1 MFNDISIINTIQLS
15 FHTPIWWYLTKKRSK
30 QKVTWGSNDLAG
42 WRLPQRLSLVVSIP
56 QLWPWKLSIHH
67 SSVYSLSI
75 LKFQN
80 VLRNNMHTKHFSP
93 WSPHVPNHPFL
104 FAFGPSLSPDRN
116 ITASHG
122 LANGRGRSGQS
133 VFLLEQPKKVLAGT
147 VNSMVPKFGDVWNG
161 CGDGSTFMD
170 DRPKY
175 IEMCYVIVFHRQK

>member
-1 MFNDISIINTIQLS
+1 MGNQRFSRL
-15 FHTPIWWYLTKKRSK
+15 KA
-30 QKVTWGSNDLAG
+30 VSNPTTLAIEVEHP
-42 WRLPQRLSLVVSIP
+42 LFLCIF
-56 QLWPWKLSIHH
+56 
-67 SSVYSLSI
+67 

-80 VLRNNMHTKHFSP
+80 VFKEQYAHKTLFP

-170 DRPKY
+170 DRPTY
-175 IEMCYVIVFHRQK
+175 LEICYVIVFHRQK